1 MDTTSLSIPE
11 STAPQTRSIAPLW
24 HTLLLI
30 GILLGI
36 SALGANQEHHVL
48 SHRARVAM
56 YLLTMGVEWLTVA
69 FAFWGIRKHN
79 RITLRELIG
88 GKWQRPEDVL
98 LDVAIAAGFL
108 LVSFLVLGGL
118 AIALGINKQP
128 ADVRKLS
135 FLAPQGGLEIALWF
149 LLSST
154 AGFCEEVIY
163 RGYLQKQIAGWT
175 NLVWV
180 AVVAQ
185 GLLFGASHAYE
196 GGRRMVLIAV
206 FGMMFGIVAVLRKSL
221 RPGMMTHAGYD
232 IVAGIALRAFTK

>member
-1 MDTTSLSIPE
+1 MDTTLLPIPE
-11 STAPQTRSIAPLW
+11 STARESGSIAPLW

-48 SHRARVAM
+48 SHRARVAT

-69 FAFWGIRKHN
+69 FVFWGIRKQD
-79 RITLRELIG
+79 RISLGELIG
-88 GKWQRPEDVL
+88 GKWHRPEDVL
-98 LDVAIAAGFL
+98 LDMAIAAGFL

-118 AIALGINKQP
+118 AVALGVNNQP

-135 FLAPQGGLEIALWF
+135 FLAPHGGLEVALWF

-163 RGYLQKQIAGWT
+163 RGYLQKQIAAWT
-175 NLVWV
+175 NKAESAWC
-180 AVVAQ
+180 
-185 GLLFGASHAYE
+185 
-196 GGRRMVLIAV
+196 
-206 FGMMFGIVAVLRKSL
+206 
-221 RPGMMTHAGYD
+221 
-232 IVAGIALRAFTK
+232 